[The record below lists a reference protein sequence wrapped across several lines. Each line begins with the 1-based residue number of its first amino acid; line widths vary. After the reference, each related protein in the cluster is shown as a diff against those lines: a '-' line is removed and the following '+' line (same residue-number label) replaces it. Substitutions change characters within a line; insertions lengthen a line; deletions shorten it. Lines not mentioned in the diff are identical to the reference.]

1 MKKINRQ
8 VTRVSRPP
16 TTGPEEAA
24 TAPPI
29 AHTATARARLA
40 GSGNA
45 WPISAIDAGIITAAA
60 APCPNRATM
69 SAPRLGA
76 RPQAA
81 EAATNTPSPAANAR
95 RAPTRSVSAP
105 ADSSSAANISVYPST
120 THCSPVMPPPRSPR
134 IEGRATLTTTA
145 SRVITKKPSTAA
157 ARVNPELESRRVPG
171 LTGCRAAATKVGAQL
186 ARACRVTQQ
195 SMASMLTGL
204 QNKGLIDR
212 QPSPVHAKVLIA
224 TLTDAG
230 RDLLDGAYRE
240 VIVLERALT
249 DRFTPAEHQQFCEF
263 LDRATVTL
271 IEQTPSAHASR

>member
-1 MKKINRQ
+1 MTD
-8 VTRVSRPP
+8 VPVEEYLCSRIRHAEQALM
-16 TTGPEEAA
+16 GHHEAVLRG
-24 TAPPI
+24 
-29 AHTATARARLA
+29 H
-40 GSGNA
+40 
-45 WPISAIDAGIITAAA
+45 
-60 APCPNRATM
+60 
-69 SAPRLGA
+69 
-76 RPQAA
+76 
-81 EAATNTPSPAANAR
+81 
-95 RAPTRSVSAP
+95 
-105 ADSSSAANISVYPST
+105 
-120 THCSPVMPPPRSPR
+120 
-134 IEGRATLTTTA
+134 
-145 SRVITKKPSTAA
+145 
-157 ARVNPELESRRVPG
+157 G
-171 LTGCRAAATKVGAQL
+171 LTMPQYTVLLTLSREDAMSGAQL